1 MRINVSLFFCIFF
14 TYSFTQDTIKY
25 DKDIIIYKDG
35 KVIQKEFNS
44 SENYIKIVYQYNEYG
59 VLVRRW
65 WYNKQG
71 KLLSVCLDN

>member
-1 MRINVSLFFCIFF
+1 MRINMCLFFCIFF
-14 TYSFTQDTIKY
+14 TYSFTQDTIKNG
-25 DKDIIIYKDG
+25 KDIIIYKDG

-44 SENYIKIVYQYNEYG
+44 SENYIKIVYQYNECG
-59 VLVRRW
+59 VLIRRW